1 MPSKTLLLYR
11 LQILTK
17 YKTLG
22 KTEIQEE
29 LNSFLPCYH
38 TQHTGTPIL
47 FATYGG
53 RMSKEDLR
61 HSNYRKLGI
70 PPSLWTH
77 F

>member
-38 TQHTGTPIL
+38 TQYYLSYEKIILTKHT
-47 FATYGG
+47 
-53 RMSKEDLR
+53 
-61 HSNYRKLGI
+61 
-70 PPSLWTH
+70 
-77 F
+77 